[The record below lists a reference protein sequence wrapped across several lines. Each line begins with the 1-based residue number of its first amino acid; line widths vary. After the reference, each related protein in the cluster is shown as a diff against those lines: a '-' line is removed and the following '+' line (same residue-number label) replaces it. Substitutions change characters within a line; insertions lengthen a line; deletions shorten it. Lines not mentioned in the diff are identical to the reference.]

1 MGSSQAAGRKMRQRS
16 SWSWSRPTP
25 HVYAYNREYSKLS
38 AASEATSRAE
48 TSRRSTRATS
58 VLATEE
64 SSALARSSR
73 AMSVDTFKGY
83 TGFYGRQLA
92 RMSSSASAS
101 ASASDSS
108 SSARSAAVSAN
119 KSSAVF
125 GAKSSSAS
133 AMSMSASKS
142 VSQVEQSK
150 TPTSIEASK
159 KMNLLSEQAKSLD
172 YGRRS
177 MSKAVRRA
185 EIHAVNSGKD
195 PRHVPVPR
203 NISDD
208 ICYTVADLHIT
219 PYTGKEIS
227 GANAA
232 TQQGK
237 LKVERM
243 DRGLSQLTVSAL
255 SYKSLYAKSA
265 SQMAS
270 EAYAAMESE
279 AASSK
284 KTKKTIVTTSSKM
297 VAAA

>member
-1 MGSSQAAGRKMRQRS
+1 MG
-16 SWSWSRPTP
+16 
-25 HVYAYNREYSKLS
+25 
-38 AASEATSRAE
+38 
-48 TSRRSTRATS
+48 RATS

-101 ASASDSS
+101 ASASSS
-108 SSARSAAVSAN
+108 SSASARSAAVSAN

-125 GAKSSSAS
+125 GAKSSSVSATRSSVAAVSSSSS

-150 TPTSIEASK
+150 TTTSIEASK

-243 DRGLSQLTVSAL
+243 DRELSQLTVSAL

>member
-1 MGSSQAAGRKMRQRS
+1 MGVSSQAAGRKMRQRS

-101 ASASDSS
+101 ASASASS
-108 SSARSAAVSAN
+108 SSARSAAVSAAR
-119 KSSAVF
+119 SSVAAV
-125 GAKSSSAS
+125 SSSSS

-150 TPTSIEASK
+150 TTTSIEASK

-208 ICYTVADLHIT
+208 ICYTVADLHIS
-219 PYTGKEIS
+219 PYVGKEIT

-243 DRGLSQLTVSAL
+243 DGELSQLTVSAL
-255 SYKSLYAKSA
+255 SYKTLYAKSA

>member
-1 MGSSQAAGRKMRQRS
+1 MG
-16 SWSWSRPTP
+16 
-25 HVYAYNREYSKLS
+25 
-38 AASEATSRAE
+38 
-48 TSRRSTRATS
+48 RATS

-101 ASASDSS
+101 ASASSS
-108 SSARSAAVSAN
+108 SSASARSAAVSAN

-125 GAKSSSAS
+125 GAKSSSVSATRSSVAAVSSSSS

-150 TPTSIEASK
+150 TTTSIEASK

-185 EIHAVNSGKD
+185 EIHAGNSGKD

-208 ICYTVADLHIT
+208 ICYTV
-219 PYTGKEIS
+219 
-227 GANAA
+227 
-232 TQQGK
+232 
-237 LKVERM
+237 
-243 DRGLSQLTVSAL
+243 
-255 SYKSLYAKSA
+255 
-265 SQMAS
+265 
-270 EAYAAMESE
+270 
-279 AASSK
+279 
-284 KTKKTIVTTSSKM
+284 
-297 VAAA
+297 

>member
-1 MGSSQAAGRKMRQRS
+1 MG
-16 SWSWSRPTP
+16 
-25 HVYAYNREYSKLS
+25 
-38 AASEATSRAE
+38 
-48 TSRRSTRATS
+48 RATS

-101 ASASDSS
+101 ASASASS
-108 SSARSAAVSAN
+108 LSARSAAVSAN

-125 GAKSSSAS
+125 AARSSVAAVSSSSS

-150 TPTSIEASK
+150 TTTSIEASK

-219 PYTGKEIS
+219 PYTGKEIT

-243 DRGLSQLTVSAL
+243 DRELSQLTVSAL